1 MSQKIVESFNVE
13 EAFLYDKTYL
23 FIKGYATALR
33 LPQTLRALPLVRRFH
48 NGQYRKGE
56 VIVNGQ
62 SYRLPYVLHVLKVCS
77 TLISLR
83 LPLKVDELDNLLAAA
98 LLHDSLEDCS
108 EYFSKGG
115 NELVNEYHFSP
126 KVLEAVKLVSKR
138 SGATEEELDDYFNQI
153 KRNKYAILIK
163 LADRSHNVE
172 DLYVMK
178 PEKLHKYVNETR
190 TWIYPLTTYGKAN
203 YPELS
208 DGFTIL
214 KAKIVSLT
222 ECTETLINIY
232 EEELKKERD
241 ENARLKAEIAK
252 LNEQLKKK
260 KTTAIKKTASKIT
273 EK

>member
-1 MSQKIVESFNVE
+1 MSQNIVESFNIE

-33 LPQTLRALPLVRRFH
+33 LNQTLRALPLVRRFH

-56 VIVNGQ
+56 VIINGT
-62 SYRLPYVLHVLKVCS
+62 SWKLPYVLHVLKVCS

-83 LPLKVDELDNLLAAA
+83 LPFHADELDNLLAAA
-98 LLHDSLEDCS
+98 LLHDTLEDCKD
-108 EYFSKGG
+108 YFPKGG
-115 NELVNEYHFSP
+115 SELIDEYHFSAQ
-126 KVLEAVKLVSKR
+126 VLETIKLVSKR
-138 SGATEEELDDYFNQI
+138 SGATSEELDEYFNAI
-153 KRNKYAILIK
+153 KRNKYALLIK

-208 DGFTIL
+208 DGLTIL

-222 ECTETLINIY
+222 ECTETIINIY
-232 EEELKKERD
+232 EDELKKERE
-241 ENARLKAEIAK
+241 ENAKLKAE
-252 LNEQLKKK
+252 NERLSELLECK
-260 KTTAIKKTASKIT
+260 KTTSKTC
-273 EK
+273 

>member
-83 LPLKVDELDNLLAAA
+83 LPLKADELDNLLAAA

-108 EYFSKGG
+108 DYFPKGG
-115 NELVNEYHFSP
+115 IELVNEYHFSP

-138 SGATEEELDDYFNQI
+138 SGATEEELDEYFNQI

-178 PEKLHKYVNETR
+178 PEKLHKYVRETR

-232 EEELKKERD
+232 EEELQKERE
-241 ENARLKAEIAK
+241 ENAKLKAEIVR
-252 LNEQLKKK
+252 LNESIKRK
-260 KTTAIKKTASKIT
+260 KTTATKKAVSKIA

>member
-1 MSQKIVESFNVE
+1 MQKIVESFNVD

-23 FIKGYATALR
+23 FIKGYATALK
-33 LPQTLRALPLVRRFH
+33 LTQTLRALPLARKFH

-56 VIVNGQ
+56 VIIDGQ

-83 LPLKVDELDNLLAAA
+83 LPIRTDELDNLLAAA
-98 LLHDSLEDCS
+98 LLHDSIEDC
-108 EYFSKGG
+108 EQYFPKGG
-115 NELVNEYHFSP
+115 SELVSEYHFSQ
-126 KVLEAVKLVSKR
+126 KVYEAVKLVSKR
-138 SGATEEELDDYFNQI
+138 SGATEEELNDYFNQI
-153 KRNKYAILIK
+153 KRNRLAILIK

-178 PEKLHKYVNETR
+178 PEKLHKYVQETR
-190 TWIYPLTTYGKAN
+190 NWIYPLTTYGKAN

-222 ECTETLINIY
+222 ECTETIINIY
-232 EEELKKERD
+232 EDELAEKDK
-241 ENARLKAEIAK
+241 EIAALK
-252 LNEQLKKK
+252 EQLKAKNK
-260 KTTAIKKTASKIT
+260 A
-273 EK
+273 